1 MNDATRGADNIRND
15 ISALAQRYI
24 VIDRDEECGI
34 MVCRRKI
41 LNVGGDYRM
50 TTGYM
55 AVGPMAPFYVFPCGH
70 AFHAQCL
77 IAHVTRCTNQAQD
90 GVGKDNTSYSFNVEI
105 SVLLWFSGGDRYPSD
120 IVEVCS
126 SRHGWLLFKDC
137 RYLTCFRVG
146 VGSRVSGRELGLGFC
161 SGVRCW
167 VWMLIESVQVSGL
180 GFGTDVGVSV
190 GCEVPG
196 DKALEPSQ
204 MGKNLCARIWF
215 EIPKEVSI
223 NSAGMTFVLQLW
235 TEIPPRLHIEEDKG
249 PNPLVQHVSVLYPK
263 DPTHQRRLSDGEI
276 QTCKW
281 RP

>member
-105 SVLLWFSGGDRYPSD
+105 SVLLWFSG
-120 IVEVCS
+120 
-126 SRHGWLLFKDC
+126 
-137 RYLTCFRVG
+137 
-146 VGSRVSGRELGLGFC
+146 
-161 SGVRCW
+161 VR
-167 VWMLIESVQVSGL
+167 
-180 GFGTDVGVSV
+180 
-190 GCEVPG
+190 G